1 MGVVRVKVVAYKER
15 GRGFMARYCDA
26 VCRLCRREGEKL
38 FLKGE
43 RCFTSKCSIERREG
57 APGQHG
63 KGRQSHSDY
72 KIQLR
77 QKQKVKRMYGMLE
90 KQFRAAYEDASR
102 TKGVT
107 GTALLVNLER
117 RLDNIAYKL
126 GFGISRNQAR
136 QMVSHGH
143 VLVNGKVINIAS
155 YPVSAGDVI
164 EVRGKSK
171 NVSSIQAAM
180 QAADSRIIPDWLTL
194 DKSAVRGVVKALPT
208 REQMP
213 QNINEQLIVELYSR

>member
-1 MGVVRVKVVAYKER
+1 
-15 GRGFMARYCDA
+15 MARYIGA

-43 RCFTSKCSIERREG
+43 RCFTSKCSVERREG

-63 KGRQSHSDY
+63 KGRQAFSDF

-77 QKQKVKRMYGMLE
+77 QKQKVRRMYGVLE
-90 KQFRAAYEDASR
+90 KQFRASYELAAR

-107 GTALLVNLER
+107 GTALLANLER
-117 RLDNIAYKL
+117 RLDNIAFRL

-136 QMVSHGH
+136 QMVNHGH
-143 VLVNGKVINIAS
+143 VLVNGKAVNIAS
-155 YPVSAGDVI
+155 YPVSAGDVVEI
-164 EVRGKSK
+164 REKSK
-171 NVSSIQAAM
+171 KIASVQAAM
-180 QAADSRIIPDWLTL
+180 QSADSRIIPDWLSL
-194 DKSAVRGVVKALPT
+194 DKTAVRGVVKALPT